1 MVLIVCKSYITGA
14 SMSEENKIK
23 EEFKIED
30 PEFVSKFDRSVGQ
43 PILDATPRTATEAED
58 QAAYDAFFAK
68 GGKVTVYDGNDRTE
82 NLVINPWQR
91 GKGRPKATPEAKSAK
106 EKK

>member
-14 SMSEENKIK
+14 SMSEENKIE
-23 EEFKIED
+23 EEFKINED
-30 PEFVSKFDRSVGQ
+30 YKSVFDRSVGQ
-43 PILDATPRTATEAED
+43 PILDSTPRTATEAED
-58 QAAYDAFFAK
+58 QAAYDEFFAK

>member
-14 SMSEENKIK
+14 SMSEENKIE
-23 EEFKIED
+23 EEFKINED
-30 PEFVSKFDRSVGQ
+30 YKSVFDRSVGQ
-43 PILDATPRTATEAED
+43 PILDSTPRTATEVED

>member
-1 MVLIVCKSYITGA
+1 
-14 SMSEENKIK
+14 MSEENKIE
-23 EEFKIED
+23 EEFKIDENYT
-30 PEFVSKFDRSVGQ
+30 SIFDKSVRQ

-58 QAAYDAFFAK
+58 QAAYDEFFAK

-91 GKGRPKATPEAKSAK
+91 GKGRPKATPEAKSSK

>member
-14 SMSEENKIK
+14 SMSEENKI
-23 EEFKIED
+23 EEDFKINED
-30 PEFVSKFDRSVGQ
+30 YKSVFDRSVGQ
-43 PILDATPRTATEAED
+43 PILDSTPRTATEVED